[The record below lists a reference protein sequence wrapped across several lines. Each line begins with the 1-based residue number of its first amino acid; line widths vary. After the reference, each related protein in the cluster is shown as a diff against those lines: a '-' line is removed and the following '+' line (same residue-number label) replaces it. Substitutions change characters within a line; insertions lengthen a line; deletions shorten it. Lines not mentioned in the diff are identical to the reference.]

1 MKYVLSVRLST
12 DDCGSDERIVHMI
25 TSHDELRMGAESPLF
40 VLVFLTL
47 TASTSHASHYF
58 SADGL
63 HITVRMSR
71 DPITHYLTWI
81 VEGVLLR
88 NAGIKG
94 LFWTPYGALQDNI
107 WWSMTTISSQSN
119 PMVFARPCGDK
130 YRDFVRTLVI
140 IWSTRHSTADG
151 NSTPPKLNSRRC
163 SYHIKCPF

>member
-94 LFWTPYGALQDNI
+94 LF
-107 WWSMTTISSQSN
+107 
-119 PMVFARPCGDK
+119 
-130 YRDFVRTLVI
+130 
-140 IWSTRHSTADG
+140 
-151 NSTPPKLNSRRC
+151 
-163 SYHIKCPF
+163 